1 MYDCSADTGLFC
13 QLTNVGKSDSSLVG
27 HISLWCSWLWRCL
40 IAFNDYCKKDTAST
54 DAGRTMLCSL
64 SLSFCRF
71 CPIMSTEAWIPSCE
85 VPSLR
90 ITAPDHL
97 PVNCCGSPPG
107 YQSQCILKTV
117 HSQCWKI
124 FPVPARKHSTLYIS
138 HRAWIVMSSANALL
152 ELLRLFCGCWAKFC
166 VDAIGSLEAE
176 VRLSF

>member
-13 QLTNVGKSDSSLVG
+13 QLTNVGKSDSSLAG

-40 IAFNDYCKKDTAST
+40 IGFNGYCQKDTAST

-64 SLSFCRF
+64 SLSLSFFPYNER
-71 CPIMSTEAWIPSCE
+71 W
-85 VPSLR
+85 SLNLQGWSSFSEDYSL
-90 ITAPDHL
+90 DHL

-107 YQSQCILKTV
+107 YRSQCILKTV

-124 FPVPARKHSTLYIS
+124 FTVQARKHSTLYIS
-138 HRAWIVMSSANALL
+138 HRAWIGMSSANALS
-152 ELLRLFCGCWAKFC
+152 ELLRLFCCWAKFC
-166 VDAIGSLEAE
+166 VDAIGSLKAE